1 MSNKKT
7 AAKSAAQTWMRR
19 PGDHAQKRV
28 PSRSV
33 PVSQAISTRSFEP
46 LDTASRSAPTMTIAV
61 RSKGGSG
68 GSSASAAG
76 SGSGAGLFITAGDL
90 LRTFFG
96 IFAAEAHAARC
107 HTCRFTAQPA
117 STPPQLSQKNVAVV
131 TATT

>member
-1 MSNKKT
+1 
-7 AAKSAAQTWMRR
+7 MRR

-28 PSRSV
+28 PARSA
-33 PVSQAISTRSFEP
+33 PVSQAISTRIFEP

-90 LRTFFG
+90 LRTLRG
-96 IFAAEAHAARC
+96 ILPAALR
-107 HTCRFTAQPA
+107 
-117 STPPQLSQKNVAVV
+117 V
-131 TATT
+131 